1 MRDNCDAWRSWTKEW
16 GKFETKDLGKSV
28 EPIRRS
34 GRAFA
39 PPQPK
44 GPNGYFRHLATN
56 TVQAA
61 AASEIMVRSFSDL
74 NEARTWLRDIEV
86 PTT

>member
-1 MRDNCDAWRSWTKEW
+1 
-16 GKFETKDLGKSV
+16 
-28 EPIRRS
+28 
-34 GRAFA
+34 
-39 PPQPK
+39 
-44 GPNGYFRHLATN
+44 
-56 TVQAA
+56 VQAA